1 MPRGYLRR
9 GEKKYCLSQKKARG
23 GHSKKDPLYKKPPRW
38 GPYWYEARKPKLRQ
52 RGHRERQ
59 WMIDDETSTALE
71 YDYSNTDL
79 GYDYDYDDCDYLK
92 EDNLPPV
99 VVSCEG
105 DIDLGTAERFSV
117 VERLQDPTPSECS
130 YSLCGE
136 DFSCQDVESFSILSV
151 GAEDND
157 TVNSVASS
165 LWEIVSEALPANDSN
180 AAEGHKT
187 IEENSEVG
195 ETCLVLNTSATDGF
209 LVTKATVPVEVL
221 APRYCAICLEVKP
234 DIIRLFHKC
243 NHPHACRSC
252 LRTHYITNNMKARD
266 TSNFPLKCFW
276 PGCEKRLRDAQV
288 RRFVDNQNELHSFYI
303 LNTTAK
309 QIRKDRMQARL
320 DRIYRRTLQE
330 RRVMNFKTLQNC
342 SVCETSNPVQ
352 PSIRTHFV
360 CVKCKSRE
368 PIIVV
373 TRKEVESI
381 VEAVGDFLVN
391 CPECERLICKEGGC
405 DHMKCIC
412 DHEFL
417 FSAAQ
422 NALRRYIKPS
432 SSSHLA
438 VIEEEEKLI
447 E

>member
-79 GYDYDYDDCDYLK
+79 GYDYDDCDYLK

-105 DIDLGTAERFSV
+105 DIDQGTRTESLEAERSSV

-165 LWEIVSEALPANDSN
+165 LWEIVSEALPTNDSN
-180 AAEGHKT
+180 ARGRPQNHR
-187 IEENSEVG
+187 G
-195 ETCLVLNTSATDGF
+195 EQRGRRNMS
-209 LVTKATVPVEVL
+209 
-221 APRYCAICLEVKP
+221 CLE
-234 DIIRLFHKC
+234 HKC
-243 NHPHACRSC
+243 YRWFPSYESNRTSRS
-252 LRTHYITNNMKARD
+252 AG
-266 TSNFPLKCFW
+266 S
-276 PGCEKRLRDAQV
+276 
-288 RRFVDNQNELHSFYI
+288 
-303 LNTTAK
+303 
-309 QIRKDRMQARL
+309 
-320 DRIYRRTLQE
+320 
-330 RRVMNFKTLQNC
+330 KTLC
-342 SVCETSNPVQ
+342 
-352 PSIRTHFV
+352 HLFGG
-360 CVKCKSRE
+360 
-368 PIIVV
+368 
-373 TRKEVESI
+373 
-381 VEAVGDFLVN
+381 EA
-391 CPECERLICKEGGC
+391 
-405 DHMKCIC
+405 
-412 DHEFL
+412 
-417 FSAAQ
+417 
-422 NALRRYIKPS
+422 
-432 SSSHLA
+432 
-438 VIEEEEKLI
+438 
-447 E
+447 